1 MAFESDADR
10 LAGLRAC
17 GAELVTIAKTGT
29 QIYGIPAKE
38 YVSGGRVEGY
48 HPVLTARTSDVGG
61 LAHGEQLTIG
71 GVVYQ
76 IWESRDDGTGMT
88 EVVLKLA
95 VAP

>member
-1 MAFESDADR
+1 MAIESEADR
-10 LAGLRAC
+10 LEMLKGL

-29 QIYGIPAKE
+29 QVYGILAKE

-48 HPVLTARTSDVGG
+48 QPVLTARTRDVGG

-71 GVVYQ
+71 GVVYLT
-76 IWESRDDGTGMT
+76 WESKDDGTGMT